1 MNQYQPQS
9 HIQQLADYIKK
20 NLAKGYTMDSLK
32 FSLFNQGYSRTSVEQ
47 AVELANQ
54 QLAAQAP
61 VMKEKP
67 QIIYKMITDENIVEK
82 PGIFKR
88 FFKWMFE

>member
-32 FSLFNQGYSRTSVEQ
+32 FSLFNHGYSRTSVEQ